1 MYSKFIGKGKNNG
14 SANDLVDYGA
24 KEVVDKKEKV
34 YFNHRGRFSISE
46 AKKLLRGASGLKK
59 HEDKFFHLVA
69 SPSQEELASVQGDE
83 ELEKFTIA
91 VMDNY
96 AESFGKGFTKEDF
109 EYVVVLHHD
118 RDLNQTERGYKPLP
132 KTYSE
137 RHEKKEGDQRH
148 PHIFIRRILRDGKT
162 KASPLSNFKKISENS
177 NIKQGFD
184 RNEFKRMNE
193 RTFDMM
199 FDYARPITETYDYA
213 REMWGRANGE
223 KMEIQKQFREDIKE
237 SKEFGIPM
245 ETYINRFQQKV
256 KSEEKKKAVI
266 EEEVLENAQIPISP
280 IFPELPSAE
289 EEEEREKEKQKG
301 LDEAEETSEKVD
313 LPSIPATEPAFM
325 EKSEKEAA
333 YSEEDMAII
342 SEIYAVAF
350 FGMEDTKP
358 FTDGQKDIVF
368 KVLKIIK
375 DGVGTMS
382 NFADY
387 LYNEYL
393 KIKPT
398 EGKIFISDETESNQV
413 PLEIFSHLDEKKYP
427 SVDIVRDIL
436 EDDGEELNQ
445 SRGITR

>member
-1 MYSKFIGKGKNNG
+1 
-14 SANDLVDYGA
+14 
-24 KEVVDKKEKV
+24 
-34 YFNHRGRFSISE
+34 
-46 AKKLLRGASGLKK
+46 
-59 HEDKFFHLVA
+59 
-69 SPSQEELASVQGDE
+69 
-83 ELEKFTIA
+83 
-91 VMDNY
+91 
-96 AESFGKGFTKEDF
+96 
-109 EYVVVLHHD
+109 
-118 RDLNQTERGYKPLP
+118 
-132 KTYSE
+132 
-137 RHEKKEGDQRH
+137 
-148 PHIFIRRILRDGKT
+148 
-162 KASPLSNFKKISENS
+162 
-177 NIKQGFD
+177 
-184 RNEFKRMNE
+184 
-193 RTFDMM
+193 
-199 FDYARPITETYDYA
+199 
-213 REMWGRANGE
+213 
-223 KMEIQKQFREDIKE
+223 
-237 SKEFGIPM
+237 
-245 ETYINRFQQKV
+245 
-256 KSEEKKKAVI
+256 
-266 EEEVLENAQIPISP
+266 
-280 IFPELPSAE
+280 
-289 EEEEREKEKQKG
+289 
-301 LDEAEETSEKVD
+301 
-313 LPSIPATEPAFM
+313 M